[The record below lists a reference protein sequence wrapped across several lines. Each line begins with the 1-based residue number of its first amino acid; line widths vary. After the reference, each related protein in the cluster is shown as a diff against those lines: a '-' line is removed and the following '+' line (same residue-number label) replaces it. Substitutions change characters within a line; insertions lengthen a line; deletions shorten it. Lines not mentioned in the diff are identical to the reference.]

1 VPYGVG
7 VRVPSSAQSTGRP
20 FSLEN
25 WLSRKLKFN
34 YKLNMK
40 ISKENQVNGS
50 ALIKITIEQNDYEKN
65 VADKLREYRQKASL
79 PGFRPG
85 KVPASLIQ
93 KRFAKPILV
102 EEVNNFLSNSITN
115 YLQEQ
120 KISILGDP
128 LPNQHEQKKIN
139 WDTDTEFEFAFDIAI
154 SPEVKVDLTQTQAFD
169 YYKIKVDNQMLKES
183 IESILQ
189 RYGANIEVEKV
200 VGNSSVR
207 GDFVQ
212 LDEQGSPVGN
222 GIAPKGVLLA
232 VDLMKDEAIRA
243 EWINKVKGDV
253 VVFDPVK
260 AFEDRHEVGHML
272 NISHEEA
279 DILNGNF
286 SFTISNILE
295 FQKAEM
301 NEELYKK
308 IYGPETE
315 ITTEEQF
322 KERLTEEISLNLA
335 HSSNQKFAV
344 DTQENLINHIKF
356 DLPEEF
362 LKRWLREVNKEMTD
376 EQIENDFPNFTK
388 DLRWQLIK
396 NSIIRDHELQVT
408 EEEIT
413 LYARQI
419 AVSQFQQYGIYQ
431 IQDEHLNNFVKRILE
446 KEDDRE
452 KIIRRIFDD
461 KVISTVKEK
470 AAVVEKEVTS
480 EEFRALMNIN
490 EEQES

>member
-1 VPYGVG
+1 
-7 VRVPSSAQSTGRP
+7 
-20 FSLEN
+20 
-25 WLSRKLKFN
+25 
-34 YKLNMK
+34 
-40 ISKENQVNGS
+40 VNGS
-50 ALIKITIEQNDYEKN
+50 AIIKIAIEQNDYEKN
-65 VADKLREYRQKASL
+65 VADKLREYRQKAAL

-102 EEVNNFLSNSITN
+102 EEVNNLLSNSLNN

-128 LPNQHEQKKIN
+128 LPSQQEQNKIN
-139 WDTDTEFEFAFDIAI
+139 WDTDTEYEFAFDIAI
-154 SPEVKVDLTQTQAFD
+154 SPEVKVDLSQTDAFD
-169 YYKIKVDNQMLKES
+169 YYKIKVDNHMLEES

-189 RYGANIEVEKV
+189 RYGSNIGVEKV
-200 VGNSSVR
+200 AGKCSVR
-207 GDFVQ
+207 GDFMQ
-212 LDEQGSPVGN
+212 LDEQGSPVEN

-232 VDLMKDEAIRA
+232 VDLMKDEAIQA
-243 EWINKVKGDV
+243 EMIDKVKGDV

-260 AFEDRHEVGHML
+260 AFDDRHEVGHML
-272 NISHEEA
+272 NISHEVA
-279 DILNGNF
+279 DTLSGNF
-286 SFTISNILE
+286 SFTITEILE
-295 FQKAEM
+295 FHNAEL
-301 NEELYKK
+301 NEELYQK
-308 IYGPETE
+308 IYGPETD

-322 KERLTEEISLNLA
+322 KERLSEEISLNLA
-335 HSSNQKFAV
+335 HSSNQKFAI
-344 DTQENLINHIKF
+344 DTQENLINTIKF

-362 LKRWLREVNKEMTD
+362 LKRWLKEVNKEMSE

-431 IQDEHLNNFVKRILE
+431 VQDEHLNNFVKRILE

-452 KIIRRIFDD
+452 RIIRRIFDD

-480 EEFRALMNIN
+480 DEFRSMMNTN